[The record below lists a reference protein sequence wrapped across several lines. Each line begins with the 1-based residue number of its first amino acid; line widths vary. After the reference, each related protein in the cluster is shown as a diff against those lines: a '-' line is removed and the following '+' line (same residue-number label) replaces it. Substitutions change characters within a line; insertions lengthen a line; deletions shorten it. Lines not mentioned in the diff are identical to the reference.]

1 MRLQGLPW
9 WLIGK
14 EYACN
19 IGDTGDVRSVLE
31 SGRSPAEGSGIPLQC
46 SCMKNPMDRGAW
58 RATARRVSKS
68 QT

>member
-9 WLIGK
+9 WLTGK
-14 EYACN
+14 ESACN
-19 IGDTGDVRSVLE
+19 VGDIGDVGSILE
-31 SGRSPAEGSGIPLQC
+31 LGRCPAEGSGNPLQC

-58 RATARRVSKS
+58 TATAQRVSKS